1 MVSTRSSSRALPNGT
16 SASPSPT
23 PPPQP
28 QPQITTSTTTST
40 TASAT
45 SAANTVATTLLPR
58 DKSSAPHAW
67 SHAPTRLTLFW
78 LLVSLPLV
86 IWDTGYVLLRPWT
99 MPGGHLH
106 WPLYVP
112 YALYGEVDHVYGWK
126 AFNARNGFTSAQGT
140 LNAVETLMYLWYV
153 WVYFSRG
160 RGVEGP
166 LGVRKVVGG
175 RAGALAVVVG
185 FSAAVMTLSKTVLY
199 WANEYFSGFDN
210 IGHNPPLDLLF
221 LWIIPNGAWLLG
233 SGYMIASLG
242 GEIVDGLALASK
254 TTKTE

>member
-1 MVSTRSSSRALPNGT
+1 MVSTRSASRALSQGPT
-16 SASPSPT
+16 TPSP
-23 PPPQP
+23 PPPTRP
-28 QPQITTSTTTST
+28 TTRAAAAALPPKDNTST
-40 TASAT
+40 
-45 SAANTVATTLLPR
+45 AAG
-58 DKSSAPHAW
+58 W
-67 SHAPTRLTLFW
+67 SHAPTPITLFW

-86 IWDTGYVLLRPWT
+86 AWDTGYVLLRPWT

-112 YALYGEVDHVYGWK
+112 YALYGTVDHIYGWK

-140 LNAVETLMYLWYV
+140 LNLVESVMYLVYV
-153 WVYFSRG
+153 WIYFARG
-160 RGVEGP
+160 RAVQGP
-166 LGVRKVVGG
+166 AGIKKVVGG
-175 RAGALAVVVG
+175 RAGALGVVVG

-210 IGHNPPLDLLF
+210 IGHNPPMDLLF

-233 SGYMIASLG
+233 SGYMIVSLG

>member
-1 MVSTRSSSRALPNGT
+1 MVSTRSASRALSQGPT
-16 SASPSPT
+16 TPSP
-23 PPPQP
+23 PPPTRP
-28 QPQITTSTTTST
+28 TTRADNTST
-40 TASAT
+40 A
-45 SAANTVATTLLPR
+45 VG
-58 DKSSAPHAW
+58 W
-67 SHAPTRLTLFW
+67 SHAPTPITLFW

-86 IWDTGYVLLRPWT
+86 AWDTGYVLLRPWT

-112 YALYGEVDHVYGWK
+112 YALYGTVDYIYGWK

-140 LNAVETLMYLWYV
+140 LNLVESVMYLVYV
-153 WVYFSRG
+153 WIYFARG
-160 RGVEGP
+160 RAVQGP
-166 LGVRKVVGG
+166 AGIKKVVGG
-175 RAGALAVVVG
+175 RAGALGVVVG

-210 IGHNPPLDLLF
+210 IGHNPPMDLLF

-233 SGYMIASLG
+233 SGYMIVSLG

>member
-1 MVSTRSSSRALPNGT
+1 MVSTRSSSRALPNGLD
-16 SASPSPT
+16 ASPSIP
-23 PPPQP
+23 
-28 QPQITTSTTTST
+28 STARAVV
-40 TASAT
+40 TA
-45 SAANTVATTLLPR
+45 ATTHPEN
-58 DKSSAPHAW
+58 KSTSQGW
-67 SHAPTRLTLFW
+67 SHAPTSLTCFW

-106 WPLYVP
+106 WPVWAP
-112 YALYGEVDHVYGWK
+112 YKLYGEVDHVYGWK
-126 AFNARNGFTSAQGT
+126 AFNAGNGFTSAQGA
-140 LNAVETLMYLWYV
+140 LNAVETVMYLAYYWL
-153 WVYFSRG
+153 YFSRG
-160 RGVEGP
+160 RAVDGP
-166 LGVRKVVGG
+166 AGLKKVVGG
-175 RAGALAVVVG
+175 KAGALAIVIG

-233 SGYMIASLG
+233 SGYMIFSMG
-242 GEIVDGLALASK
+242 SEIVDGLALASK